1 MSTQPQPDHSDRKP
15 VERPVAE
22 AEKPVMPQIIFQDTD
37 QSAIA
42 VSGVGQVEA
51 IPDSLPAPA
60 RYARPIPHSTNRT
73 KVASTAFMAILQR
86 DLLVTRREFATFL
99 FQMLLQPLFFLF
111 IFGKVLPQIGIA
123 EHGFGALL
131 LPGIVALTIVTT
143 AIQGV
148 ALPLVIDLGYAH
160 EIDDRLLAPL
170 PISMVAIEKILFAT
184 VRGLIAGA
192 VIFPLA
198 WIILGEDYQV
208 RTDRLPFLIGVMI
221 LTAIAGA
228 ALGLT
233 LGTMVQPQ
241 QIGLMFSLI
250 FAPLLFLGCAY
261 YPWGQLESI
270 RWFQIVT
277 LINPLTYASEG
288 LRRSMVPQT
297 AGVPFNTLPAV
308 WVLLGLFATIVGFSL
323 YGIHSFRN
331 RVVS

>member
-1 MSTQPQPDHSDRKP
+1 VPDLPAFGCAAVRFLLSLPVIALACRK
-15 VERPVAE
+15 
-22 AEKPVMPQIIFQDTD
+22 
-37 QSAIA
+37 
-42 VSGVGQVEA
+42 VGQPLTVNR
-51 IPDSLPAPA
+51 SLWG
-60 RYARPIPHSTNRT
+60 
-73 KVASTAFMAILQR
+73 
-86 DLLVTRREFATFL
+86 LLAANA
-99 FQMLLQPLFFLF
+99 MLA
-111 IFGKVLPQIGIA
+111 VVQIGSFNWGTSHSLAGRSSVFIN
-123 EHGFGALL
+123 
-131 LPGIVALTIVTT
+131 VY
-143 AIQGV
+143 
-148 ALPLVIDLGYAH
+148 PLV
-160 EIDDRLLAPL
+160 
-170 PISMVAIEKILFAT
+170 VA
-184 VRGLIAGA
+184 
-192 VIFPLA
+192 PLA

-297 AGVPFNTLPAV
+297 EGVPFNTLPAV
-308 WVLLGLFATIVGFSL
+308 WVLLGLVATIVGFSL